1 MTKFLLFLFSLIS
14 LGSFE
19 QKATDTLIIKRLDE
33 YLSSANAAN
42 KFNGTALIAKRGKI
56 LLNRGYGFKN
66 VSNHSLNDT
75 NTIFQIG
82 SITKSFTS
90 IVILKLQEEGQLS
103 VNDKLS
109 KFFPD
114 YPEGNKIT
122 IKNLLTHT
130 SGIYNYT
137 DDIGEEDTAIICY
150 PVSKERVL
158 EIFKNRKLK
167 FSPGKRFE
175 YNNSAYFLLGM
186 IIEKVEGKPYETVV
200 RNLIFNL
207 LQMHHSG
214 FDFRNL
220 NDTNKAQGYVVLQG
234 YGFFVDSL
242 NGRTYVRHSGGLLG
256 FTSDFFYYPKDDV
269 TVILL
274 NNVGNYG
281 NSLMPVAIGISS
293 IVFNLPYSNWQEE
306 KAVTNIPDFILEKY
320 VGIYTDGKTNIS
332 ITLAKGQLYAESNSK
347 QSIPKLP
354 IYAINE
360 TEFFLK
366 DFNVIIEFIKDSN
379 NNVTEFISH
388 ENGKNIQLKRI
399 K

>member
-14 LGSFE
+14 LGSFG

-33 YLSSANAAN
+33 YLASANAAN

-114 YPEGNKIT
+114 YPKSNKIT

-130 SGIYNYT
+130 SGIYDYT
-137 DDIGEEDTAIICY
+137 DDIGEEDTAIVCY

-158 EIFKNRKLK
+158 EVFKNRKLK

-186 IIEKVEGKPYETVV
+186 IIEKVAGKPYETVV

-207 LQMHHSG
+207 LQMNHSG
-214 FDFRNL
+214 FDFKNL
-220 NDTNKAQGYVVLQG
+220 NDTNKAQGYVAL
-234 YGFFVDSL
+234 
-242 NGRTYVRHSGGLLG
+242 
-256 FTSDFFYYPKDDV
+256 
-269 TVILL
+269 
-274 NNVGNYG
+274 
-281 NSLMPVAIGISS
+281 
-293 IVFNLPYSNWQEE
+293 
-306 KAVTNIPDFILEKY
+306 
-320 VGIYTDGKTNIS
+320 
-332 ITLAKGQLYAESNSK
+332 
-347 QSIPKLP
+347 
-354 IYAINE
+354 
-360 TEFFLK
+360 
-366 DFNVIIEFIKDSN
+366 
-379 NNVTEFISH
+379 
-388 ENGKNIQLKRI
+388 
-399 K
+399 